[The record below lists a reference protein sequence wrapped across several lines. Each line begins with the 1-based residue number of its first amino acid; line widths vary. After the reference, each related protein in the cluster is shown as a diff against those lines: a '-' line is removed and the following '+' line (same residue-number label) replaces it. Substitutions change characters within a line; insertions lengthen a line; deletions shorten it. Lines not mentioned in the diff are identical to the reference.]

1 VARAV
6 ADAAELAAGHG
17 VGISLEY
24 HPGTLTDTVPSAL
37 AVLAEVSLRRTA
49 KGYPV
54 RLYYQP
60 FRATPADESVRAVR
74 ALLEAAHLSNVHVFS
89 WAADG
94 TRLPLA
100 DRDDLWRPVLAELA
114 ASERRHHAQLEFVAG
129 DDPSRFH
136 ADVVTFQAWVRE
148 LGEAP

>member
-6 ADAAELAAGHG
+6 ADAAELA
-17 VGISLEY
+17 
-24 HPGTLTDTVPSAL
+24 
-37 AVLAEVSLRRTA
+37 
-49 KGYPV
+49 
-54 RLYYQP
+54 
-60 FRATPADESVRAVR
+60 
-74 ALLEAAHLSNVHVFS
+74 VFS
-89 WAADG
+89 WTADG

-114 ASERRHHAQLEFVAG
+114 ASERRHHTQLEFVAG

-136 ADVVTFQAWVRE
+136 ADAATLQAWIRE